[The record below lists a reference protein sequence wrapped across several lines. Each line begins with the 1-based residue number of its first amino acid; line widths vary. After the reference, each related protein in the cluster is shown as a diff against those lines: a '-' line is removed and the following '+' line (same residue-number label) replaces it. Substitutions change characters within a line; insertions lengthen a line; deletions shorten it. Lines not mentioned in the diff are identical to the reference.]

1 MRLITGK
8 FVKTKVE
15 HLAQRPHYMA
25 RPTKADLFVKKEC
38 WLIYLSKVL
47 IRFLYGNEQLTD
59 NIWLRSSVGSS
70 TPGGMGLNPLEIR
83 IFSKLL
89 SGNHLNHYTSTVR
102 VIS

>member
-1 MRLITGK
+1 MKGHSHRSLVVEEIKSDRLLAVRLITGK

-15 HLAQRPHYMA
+15 HLAQRPHCIA
-25 RPTKADLFVKKEC
+25 RPTKAELFVKREC

-70 TPGGMGLNPLEIR
+70 TPG
-83 IFSKLL
+83 
-89 SGNHLNHYTSTVR
+89 
-102 VIS
+102 